1 MDAIISELF
10 EEVAYCQ
17 ALEAVAVAST
27 EAEAALI
34 RSPWTATA
42 TASRDWNEARFSF
55 NSAVLQLPRSKR
67 QFLVSIDG

>member
-17 ALEAVAVAST
+17 ALEAVA

-34 RSPWTATA
+34 RSPR
-42 TASRDWNEARFSF
+42 TASTAFTASQVRFSF
-55 NSAVLQLPRSKR
+55 NSAVALQLPSSRKQR